1 MTDQILKD
9 RIILVTGAGY
19 GIGREAALTYARAG
33 ATVLLLGRT
42 QEALND
48 TYDLIDAE
56 GLPQAAV
63 LPFDLE
69 ETQEKPFIQLAALI
83 AENFGHL
90 DGVLLNA
97 AVLGQRTMLTNYHWD
112 TWQKVMQINVNG
124 QFALMKHLIP
134 LLDLAPAD
142 ASVIFTTST
151 VGHEGRAYW
160 GAYSVSKF
168 ATEGL
173 MQVMAQE
180 LENTSQ
186 IRVNCI
192 NPGATRT
199 GMRAAAYPAENPA
212 TVTEAKDIMPLYL
225 KLMGPESIGMN
236 GECIDAQPVRV
247 APGLMQ
253 LTRIWLVFS
262 SSCAMTCIRPSV
274 ANLETE

>member
-1 MTDQILKD
+1 MTEQNDQILAG
-9 RIILVTGAGY
+9 RVILVTGAGY

-48 TYDLIDAE
+48 TYDLIEAE
-56 GLPQAAV
+56 NLPQAAV

-69 ETQEKPFIQLAALI
+69 QKDEDPFRQLAALI
-83 AENFGHL
+83 NENFDHL

-97 AVLGQRTMLTNYHWD
+97 SVLGQRTTLENYD
-112 TWQKVMQINVNG
+112 FNTWQKVMQINVNG
-124 QFALMKHLIP
+124 QFALMKHLLP
-134 LLDLAPAD
+134 LLRSAPAD
-142 ASVIFTTST
+142 ASVIFTTSS
-151 VGHEGRAYW
+151 VGREGRAYW

-186 IRVNCI
+186 VRVNSI

-199 GMRAAAYPAENPA
+199 TMRAAAYPAEDPA
-212 TVTEAKDIMPLYL
+212 TVTEAAAIMPLYL
-225 KLMGPESIGMN
+225 HLMSPASIGTH
-236 GECIDAQPVRV
+236 CQSLDAQPK
-247 APGLMQ
+247 
-253 LTRIWLVFS
+253 
-262 SSCAMTCIRPSV
+262 
-274 ANLETE
+274 

>member
-1 MTDQILKD
+1 MTEQNDQILAG
-9 RIILVTGAGY
+9 RVILVTGAGY

-48 TYDLIDAE
+48 TYDLIEAE
-56 GLPQAAV
+56 NLPQAAV

-69 ETQEKPFIQLAALI
+69 QKDEDLFRQLAALI
-83 AENFGHL
+83 NENFNHL

-97 AVLGQRTMLTNYHWD
+97 SVLGQRTTLENYD
-112 TWQKVMQINVNG
+112 FNTWQKVMQINVNG
-124 QFALMKHLIP
+124 QFALMKHLLP
-134 LLDLAPAD
+134 LLRSAPAD
-142 ASVIFTTST
+142 ASVIFTTSS
-151 VGHEGRAYW
+151 VGREGRAYW

-186 IRVNCI
+186 VRVNSI

-199 GMRAAAYPAENPA
+199 TMRAAAYPAEDPA
-212 TVTEAKDIMPLYL
+212 TVTEAAAIMPLYL
-225 KLMGPESIGMN
+225 HLMSPASIGTH
-236 GECIDAQPVRV
+236 CQSLDAQPK
-247 APGLMQ
+247 
-253 LTRIWLVFS
+253 
-262 SSCAMTCIRPSV
+262 
-274 ANLETE
+274 

>member
-1 MTDQILKD
+1 MTEQNDQILAG
-9 RIILVTGAGY
+9 RVILVTGAGY

-48 TYDLIDAE
+48 TYDLIEAE
-56 GLPQAAV
+56 NPPQAAV

-69 ETQEKPFIQLAALI
+69 QKDEDPFRQLAALI
-83 AENFGHL
+83 NENFDHL

-97 AVLGQRTMLTNYHWD
+97 SVLGQRTTLENYD
-112 TWQKVMQINVNG
+112 FNTWQKVMQINVNG
-124 QFALMKHLIP
+124 QFALMKHLLP
-134 LLDLAPAD
+134 LLRSAPAD
-142 ASVIFTTST
+142 ASVIFTTSS
-151 VGHEGRAYW
+151 VGREGRAYW

-186 IRVNCI
+186 VRVNSI

-199 GMRAAAYPAENPA
+199 SMRAAAYPAEDPA
-212 TVTEAKDIMPLYL
+212 TVTEAAAIMPLYL
-225 KLMGPESIGMN
+225 HLMSPASIGTH
-236 GECIDAQPVRV
+236 CQSLDAQPK
-247 APGLMQ
+247 
-253 LTRIWLVFS
+253 
-262 SSCAMTCIRPSV
+262 
-274 ANLETE
+274 